1 MHWYS
6 LRHDACK
13 NGTPLVMSSS
23 ASLPSRTA
31 IMRMKG
37 ISAHCGNSNIGEH
50 RIDFGQ
56 QMRNEGTREDALER
70 AARAIRSAEAIL
82 IGAGAG
88 MGVDSGLPDFRGSS
102 GFWKAYPPYAKL
114 GLDFVSLANP
124 RWFAEDPELAWGF
137 YGHRLMLY
145 RETQPHDG
153 FAILHRWMSRM
164 RRGGFVYTS
173 NVDGHFQ
180 KAGFSPDQVYEV
192 HGSIGAMQCLAEC
205 GEEIFSAHTHSLTI
219 DHQTMRG
226 TALAQMPALRRP
238 GEAQYPDVRRL
249 GLGFIPCGNPA
260 AANEVVA
267 GHRSRERRSSSSSAV
282 PGPRSPP
289 CGSRARTSPVTT
301 RP

>member
-1 MHWYS
+1 
-6 LRHDACK
+6 
-13 NGTPLVMSSS
+13 
-23 ASLPSRTA
+23 
-31 IMRMKG
+31 
-37 ISAHCGNSNIGEH
+37 
-50 RIDFGQ
+50 
-56 QMRNEGTREDALER
+56 MRNEETREDALER
-70 AARAIRSAEAIL
+70 AAQAIRSAEAIL

-114 GLDFVSLANP
+114 GLDFVSLASP

-164 RRGGFVYTS
+164 NKGGFVYTS

-192 HGSIGAMQCLAEC
+192 HGSIGAMQCLSEC

-219 DHQTMRG
+219 DHQTMAHSA
-226 TALAQMPALRRP
+226 TLARMPALRRP
-238 GEAQYPDVRRL
+238 GKAQYPDVRRL
-249 GLGFIPCGNPA
+249 GLELIPCGSPA
-260 AANEVVA
+260 AANEFVA
-267 GHRSRERRSSSSSAV
+267 GHRRGGAAGRGRVWCRYRDPHRPAHVPGRRSAQLRD
-282 PGPRSPP
+282 PDPDQPPRAGGAGRSNLTSHGGLR
-289 CGSRARTSPVTT
+289 CTLGSRRAYRLVDAVMIIPAVANLSAS
-301 RP
+301 